1 MSLFSSCAVFD
12 VHNCVPN
19 TICCRYV
26 WWVCVIIKMH
36 SNGTSAINIQRNYNT
51 QRIGEVETNRMKWR
65 KKNRAPNRICIL
77 HIFDSMCIRDGF
89 VSFVSSFSSVSPSSP
104 PIWTFGDLSYSRFY
118 KINKTGKDFQL
129 NSVENLDGGRDAIV
143 NGRIVSWP
151 QREIDGLSRRV
162 DHAVRTNNRHGLKVC
177 ISKNER
183 DDHIYNNTMH
193 GNCHPIHLFGDLDFF
208 FVIYIGSIRIDVL
221 LSECTE

>member
-1 MSLFSSCAVFD
+1 MELPQLIFREIIT
-12 VHNCVPN
+12 HNE
-19 TICCRYV
+19 
-26 WWVCVIIKMH
+26 
-36 SNGTSAINIQRNYNT
+36 S
-51 QRIGEVETNRMKWR
+51 EKWR
-65 KKNRAPNRICIL
+65 RTEWNGGKNRARIKFAFYIYSIRC
-77 HIFDSMCIRDGF
+77 MMYIRDGF

-118 KINKTGKDFQL
+118 KINRTGKDFQL
-129 NSVENLDGGRDAIV
+129 NLVENLDRGRDAIV

-183 DDHIYNNTMH
+183 DDHIHNDTMH